1 MRNSEFTP
9 NSPRYLTAGLVFVIV
24 LVYTTLGIDLSM
36 ASAGERQE
44 GSSAV
49 LQAEQSGKSNGR
61 GPHNDR
67 NPSEVFSEEVGE
79 RIIQQVADGLQ
90 QHNTRRLLSAF
101 DSELMVGYANFQ
113 NQVEAMFQQYDSFR
127 VYFRLAQITSEA
139 EVGIAL
145 VEFEL
150 EEIPRSQDA
159 RPVRKTEQVRFELR
173 RGKNGWKI
181 VEVKPRAFFS

>member
-1 MRNSEFTP
+1 
-9 NSPRYLTAGLVFVIV
+9 
-24 LVYTTLGIDLSM
+24 M